1 MWYNSRELSL
11 KTVPENTKA
20 DGFYENFIE
29 GGTHMKK
36 KLLSKS
42 CLAFL
47 LSLSLI
53 LSVFSPVLAAEFP
66 SGWPQGPEIA
76 EETGILMEATTG
88 QVLFDKEMDEIRYP
102 ASTTKIM
109 TALLILENV
118 KDLSQTVTFTDV
130 ITPDLAP
137 GNSTINAQVGE
148 QLTVEECLYGIMLA
162 SANEVC
168 TQMAVYVAGSV
179 ENFVSMMNKR
189 AAELGCENTHFVNA
203 NGLPDPNHYTTAH
216 DLARILAA
224 AIQNEDFCRI
234 SGSASYTIPPTNMT
248 PYSRNLEN
256 SNALIKEGEYHYEG
270 VIAGKTGHTEAAK
283 NTLVTAASRDGM
295 TLVCVVLRSDGE
307 NRFIDTVS
315 LFDYGFNNFHLS
327 PLYWLDPQNPS
338 GYVVLPKGIESNV
351 LTVTDKDSE
360 NIRTRT
366 YTYQGTALYSLQASL
381 PILLEPADSTENT
394 QTSSLYQ
401 IRGLDYLFPG
411 MMGILAALFLAEI
424 FLLGY
429 SFSSKKKSIQR
440 DSQ

>member
-1 MWYNSRELSL
+1 
-11 KTVPENTKA
+11 
-20 DGFYENFIE
+20 
-29 GGTHMKK
+29 MKK

-53 LSVFSPVLAAEFP
+53 LSVFSPVQAAEFP

-137 GNSTINAQVGE
+137 GNSTINAQIGE

-189 AAELGCENTHFVNA
+189 AAELSCENTHFVNA

-216 DLARILAA
+216 DLARILAE
-224 AIQNEDFCRI
+224 AIKNEDFCKI

-360 NIRTRT
+360 SIRTRT
-366 YTYQGTALYSLQASL
+366 YTYQGTALYSLQSSI
-381 PILLEPADSTENT
+381 PILLEPTDSTENT

-401 IRGLDYLFPG
+401 IGGLDYLFPG

-424 FLLGY
+424 LLLGY

-440 DSQ
+440 NSQ

>member
-1 MWYNSRELSL
+1 
-11 KTVPENTKA
+11 
-20 DGFYENFIE
+20 
-29 GGTHMKK
+29 MKK
-36 KLLSKS
+36 KILSKS

-47 LSLSLI
+47 LSLALI
-53 LSVFSPVLAAEFP
+53 LSVFSPVQAAEFP
-66 SGWPQGPEIA
+66 SSWPQAPEIA

-88 QVLFDKEMDEIRYP
+88 QVLFDKEMDETRYP

-189 AAELGCENTHFVNA
+189 VAELGCENTHFVNA

-327 PLYWLDPQNPS
+327 PVYWLDPQNPS

-401 IRGLDYLFPG
+401 IRGLDYLFSG
-411 MMGILAALFLAEI
+411 MAAIFTVLCIGEILLIASTIL
-424 FLLGY
+424 
-429 SFSSKKKSIQR
+429 SKRRLK
-440 DSQ
+440 

>member
-1 MWYNSRELSL
+1 
-11 KTVPENTKA
+11 
-20 DGFYENFIE
+20 
-29 GGTHMKK
+29 MKK
-36 KLLSKS
+36 KILSKS

-47 LSLSLI
+47 LSLALI
-53 LSVFSPVLAAEFP
+53 LSVFSPVQAAEFP
-66 SGWPQGPEIA
+66 SSWPQAPEIA

-137 GNSTINAQVGE
+137 GNSTINAQIGE

-360 NIRTRT
+360 SIRTRT

-401 IRGLDYLFPG
+401 IGGLDYLFPG

-424 FLLGY
+424 LLLGY

-440 DSQ
+440 NSQ

>member
-1 MWYNSRELSL
+1 
-11 KTVPENTKA
+11 
-20 DGFYENFIE
+20 
-29 GGTHMKK
+29 MKK

-53 LSVFSPVLAAEFP
+53 LSVFSPVQAAEFP

-137 GNSTINAQVGE
+137 GNSTINAQIGE

-327 PLYWLDPQNPS
+327 PVYWLDPQNPS

-360 NIRTRT
+360 SIRTRT

-401 IRGLDYLFPG
+401 IGGLDYLFPG

-424 FLLGY
+424 LLLGY

-440 DSQ
+440 NSQ

>member
-1 MWYNSRELSL
+1 
-11 KTVPENTKA
+11 
-20 DGFYENFIE
+20 
-29 GGTHMKK
+29 MKK
-36 KLLSKS
+36 KILSKS

-47 LSLSLI
+47 LSLALI
-53 LSVFSPVLAAEFP
+53 LSVFSPVQAAEFP
-66 SGWPQGPEIA
+66 SSWPQAPEIA

-137 GNSTINAQVGE
+137 GNSTINAQIGE

-224 AIQNEDFCRI
+224 AIQNKDFCRI

-248 PYSRNLEN
+248 PYSRDLEN

-327 PLYWLDPQNPS
+327 PVYWLDPQNPS

-366 YTYQGTALYSLQASL
+366 YTYQGIALYSLQASL

>member
-1 MWYNSRELSL
+1 
-11 KTVPENTKA
+11 
-20 DGFYENFIE
+20 
-29 GGTHMKK
+29 MKK

-53 LSVFSPVLAAEFP
+53 LSVFSPVQAAEFP

-137 GNSTINAQVGE
+137 GNSTINAQIGE

-424 FLLGY
+424 LLLGY

-440 DSQ
+440 NSQ

>member
-1 MWYNSRELSL
+1 
-11 KTVPENTKA
+11 
-20 DGFYENFIE
+20 
-29 GGTHMKK
+29 MKK

-53 LSVFSPVLAAEFP
+53 LSVFSPVQAAEFP

-137 GNSTINAQVGE
+137 GNSTINAQIGE

-216 DLARILAA
+216 DLARILAE
-224 AIQNEDFCRI
+224 AIKNEDFCKI

-401 IRGLDYLFPG
+401 IGGLDYLFPG

-424 FLLGY
+424 LLLGY

-440 DSQ
+440 NSQ

>member
-1 MWYNSRELSL
+1 
-11 KTVPENTKA
+11 
-20 DGFYENFIE
+20 
-29 GGTHMKK
+29 MKK
-36 KLLSKS
+36 KILSKS

-47 LSLSLI
+47 LSLALI
-53 LSVFSPVLAAEFP
+53 LSVFSPVQAAEFP
-66 SGWPQGPEIA
+66 SSWPQAPEIA

-137 GNSTINAQVGE
+137 GNSTINAQIGE

-189 AAELGCENTHFVNA
+189 ASELGCENTHFVNA

-216 DLARILAA
+216 DLARILAE
-224 AIQNEDFCRI
+224 AIKNEDFCKI

-360 NIRTRT
+360 SIRTRT

-401 IRGLDYLFPG
+401 IGGLDYLFPG

-424 FLLGY
+424 LLLGY

-440 DSQ
+440 NSQ

>member
-1 MWYNSRELSL
+1 
-11 KTVPENTKA
+11 
-20 DGFYENFIE
+20 
-29 GGTHMKK
+29 MKK
-36 KLLSKS
+36 KILSKS

-53 LSVFSPVLAAEFP
+53 LSVFSPVQAAEFP

-224 AIQNEDFCRI
+224 AIQNKDFCRI

-248 PYSRNLEN
+248 PYSRDLEN

-327 PLYWLDPQNPS
+327 PVYWLDPQNPS

>member
-1 MWYNSRELSL
+1 
-11 KTVPENTKA
+11 
-20 DGFYENFIE
+20 
-29 GGTHMKK
+29 MKK

-53 LSVFSPVLAAEFP
+53 LSVFSPVQAAEFP

-216 DLARILAA
+216 DLARILAE
-224 AIQNEDFCRI
+224 AIKNEDFCKI

>member
-1 MWYNSRELSL
+1 
-11 KTVPENTKA
+11 
-20 DGFYENFIE
+20 
-29 GGTHMKK
+29 MKK
-36 KLLSKS
+36 KILSKS

-47 LSLSLI
+47 LSLALI
-53 LSVFSPVLAAEFP
+53 LSVFSPVQAAEFP
-66 SGWPQGPEIA
+66 SSWPQAPEIA

-137 GNSTINAQVGE
+137 GNSTINAQIGE

-216 DLARILAA
+216 DLARILAE
-224 AIQNEDFCRI
+224 AIKNEDFCKI

-360 NIRTRT
+360 SIRTRT
-366 YTYQGTALYSLQASL
+366 YTYQGTALYSLQSSI
-381 PILLEPADSTENT
+381 PILLEPTDSTENT

-401 IRGLDYLFPG
+401 IGGLDYLFPG

-424 FLLGY
+424 LLLGY

-440 DSQ
+440 NSQ

>member
-1 MWYNSRELSL
+1 
-11 KTVPENTKA
+11 
-20 DGFYENFIE
+20 
-29 GGTHMKK
+29 MKK
-36 KLLSKS
+36 KILSKS

-47 LSLSLI
+47 LSLALI
-53 LSVFSPVLAAEFP
+53 LSVFSPVQAAEFP
-66 SGWPQGPEIA
+66 SSWPQAPEIA

-130 ITPDLAP
+130 ITPELAP
-137 GNSTINAQVGE
+137 GNSTINVQIGE

-327 PLYWLDPQNPS
+327 PVYWLDPQNPS

-424 FLLGY
+424 LLLGY

-440 DSQ
+440 NSQ

>member
-1 MWYNSRELSL
+1 
-11 KTVPENTKA
+11 
-20 DGFYENFIE
+20 
-29 GGTHMKK
+29 MKK
-36 KLLSKS
+36 KILSKS

-53 LSVFSPVLAAEFP
+53 LSVFSPVQAAEFP
-66 SGWPQGPEIA
+66 SSWPQAPEIA

-137 GNSTINAQVGE
+137 GNSTINVQIGE

-327 PLYWLDPQNPS
+327 PVYWLDPQNPS

-424 FLLGY
+424 LLLGY

-440 DSQ
+440 NSQ

>member
-1 MWYNSRELSL
+1 
-11 KTVPENTKA
+11 
-20 DGFYENFIE
+20 
-29 GGTHMKK
+29 MKK
-36 KLLSKS
+36 KILSKS

-47 LSLSLI
+47 LSLALI
-53 LSVFSPVLAAEFP
+53 LSVFSPVQAAEFP
-66 SGWPQGPEIA
+66 SGWPQAPEIA

-327 PLYWLDPQNPS
+327 PVYWLDPQNPS

-424 FLLGY
+424 LLLGY

>member
-1 MWYNSRELSL
+1 
-11 KTVPENTKA
+11 
-20 DGFYENFIE
+20 
-29 GGTHMKK
+29 MKK

-53 LSVFSPVLAAEFP
+53 LSVFSPVQAAEFP

-137 GNSTINAQVGE
+137 GNSTINAQIGE

-224 AIQNEDFCRI
+224 AIKNEDFCKI

-315 LFDYGFNNFHLS
+315 LFDYGFNN
-327 PLYWLDPQNPS
+327 
-338 GYVVLPKGIESNV
+338 
-351 LTVTDKDSE
+351 
-360 NIRTRT
+360 
-366 YTYQGTALYSLQASL
+366 YTYIYC
-381 PILLEPADSTENT
+381 
-394 QTSSLYQ
+394 
-401 IRGLDYLFPG
+401 
-411 MMGILAALFLAEI
+411 ILA
-424 FLLGY
+424 G
-429 SFSSKKKSIQR
+429 SSKSFR
-440 DSQ
+440 LCSPSERN

>member
-1 MWYNSRELSL
+1 
-11 KTVPENTKA
+11 
-20 DGFYENFIE
+20 
-29 GGTHMKK
+29 MKK

-53 LSVFSPVLAAEFP
+53 LSVFSPVQAAEFP

-137 GNSTINAQVGE
+137 GNSTINVQIGE

-327 PLYWLDPQNPS
+327 PVYWLDPQNPS

-424 FLLGY
+424 LLLGY

-440 DSQ
+440 NSQ

>member
-1 MWYNSRELSL
+1 
-11 KTVPENTKA
+11 
-20 DGFYENFIE
+20 
-29 GGTHMKK
+29 MKK

-53 LSVFSPVLAAEFP
+53 LSVFSPVQAAEFP
-66 SGWPQGPEIA
+66 SSWPQAPEIA

-401 IRGLDYLFPG
+401 IRGLDYLFSG
-411 MMGILAALFLAEI
+411 MAAIFTVLCIGEILLIASTIL
-424 FLLGY
+424 
-429 SFSSKKKSIQR
+429 SKRRLK
-440 DSQ
+440 

>member
-1 MWYNSRELSL
+1 
-11 KTVPENTKA
+11 
-20 DGFYENFIE
+20 
-29 GGTHMKK
+29 MKK
-36 KLLSKS
+36 KILSKS

-53 LSVFSPVLAAEFP
+53 LSVFSPVQAAEFP

-137 GNSTINAQVGE
+137 GNSTINAQIGE

-224 AIQNEDFCRI
+224 AIQNKDFCRI

-248 PYSRNLEN
+248 PYSRDLEN

-327 PLYWLDPQNPS
+327 PVYWLDPQNPS

>member
-1 MWYNSRELSL
+1 
-11 KTVPENTKA
+11 
-20 DGFYENFIE
+20 
-29 GGTHMKK
+29 MKK

-53 LSVFSPVLAAEFP
+53 LSVFSPVQAAEFP

-137 GNSTINAQVGE
+137 GNSTINAQIGE

-224 AIQNEDFCRI
+224 AIQNKDFCRI

-248 PYSRNLEN
+248 PYSRDLEN

>member
-1 MWYNSRELSL
+1 
-11 KTVPENTKA
+11 
-20 DGFYENFIE
+20 
-29 GGTHMKK
+29 MKK

-53 LSVFSPVLAAEFP
+53 LSVFSPVQAAEFP

-137 GNSTINAQVGE
+137 GNSTINAQIGE

-216 DLARILAA
+216 DLARILAE
-224 AIQNEDFCRI
+224 AIKNEDFCKI

-256 SNALIKEGEYHYEG
+256 SNALIKEGEYYYEG

-360 NIRTRT
+360 SIRTRT
-366 YTYQGTALYSLQASL
+366 YTYQGTALYSLQSSI
-381 PILLEPADSTENT
+381 PILLEPTDSTENT

-401 IRGLDYLFPG
+401 IGGLDYLFPG

-424 FLLGY
+424 LLLGY

-440 DSQ
+440 NSQ

>member
-1 MWYNSRELSL
+1 
-11 KTVPENTKA
+11 
-20 DGFYENFIE
+20 
-29 GGTHMKK
+29 MKK

-53 LSVFSPVLAAEFP
+53 LSVFSPVHAAEFP

-102 ASTTKIM
+102 ASTTKNM

-137 GNSTINAQVGE
+137 GNSTINAQIGE

-216 DLARILAA
+216 DLARILAE
-224 AIQNEDFCRI
+224 AIKNEDFCKI

-327 PLYWLDPQNPS
+327 PVYWLDPQNPS

-360 NIRTRT
+360 SIRTRT

-440 DSQ
+440 NSQ

>member
-1 MWYNSRELSL
+1 
-11 KTVPENTKA
+11 
-20 DGFYENFIE
+20 
-29 GGTHMKK
+29 MKK

-53 LSVFSPVLAAEFP
+53 LSVFSPVQAAEFP
-66 SGWPQGPEIA
+66 SSWPQAPEIA

-102 ASTTKIM
+102 ASTTKII

-137 GNSTINAQVGE
+137 GNSTINAQIGE

-162 SANEVC
+162 SANEVI
-168 TQMAVYVAGSV
+168 TQMTVYVAGSV

-216 DLARILAA
+216 DLARILAE
-224 AIQNEDFCRI
+224 AIKNEDFCKI

-360 NIRTRT
+360 SIRTRT

-401 IRGLDYLFPG
+401 IGGLDYLFPG

-424 FLLGY
+424 LLLGY

-440 DSQ
+440 NSQ

>member
-1 MWYNSRELSL
+1 
-11 KTVPENTKA
+11 
-20 DGFYENFIE
+20 
-29 GGTHMKK
+29 MKK

-53 LSVFSPVLAAEFP
+53 LSVFSPVQAAEFP

-224 AIQNEDFCRI
+224 AIKNEDFCKI

-327 PLYWLDPQNPS
+327 PVYWLDPQNPS

-424 FLLGY
+424 LLLGY

-440 DSQ
+440 NSQ

>member
-1 MWYNSRELSL
+1 
-11 KTVPENTKA
+11 
-20 DGFYENFIE
+20 
-29 GGTHMKK
+29 MKK

-53 LSVFSPVLAAEFP
+53 LSVFSPVQAAEFP

-137 GNSTINAQVGE
+137 GNSTINVQIGE

-327 PLYWLDPQNPS
+327 PVYWLDPQNPS

>member
-1 MWYNSRELSL
+1 
-11 KTVPENTKA
+11 
-20 DGFYENFIE
+20 
-29 GGTHMKK
+29 MKK

-53 LSVFSPVLAAEFP
+53 LSVFSPVQAAEFP

-137 GNSTINAQVGE
+137 GNSTINAQIGE

-216 DLARILAA
+216 DLARILAE
-224 AIQNEDFCRI
+224 AIKNEDFCKI

-327 PLYWLDPQNPS
+327 PVYWLDPQNPS

-401 IRGLDYLFPG
+401 IRGLDYLFSG
-411 MMGILAALFLAEI
+411 MAAIFTVLCIGEILLIASTIL
-424 FLLGY
+424 
-429 SFSSKKKSIQR
+429 SKRRLK
-440 DSQ
+440 

>member
-1 MWYNSRELSL
+1 
-11 KTVPENTKA
+11 
-20 DGFYENFIE
+20 
-29 GGTHMKK
+29 MKK

-53 LSVFSPVLAAEFP
+53 LSVFSPVQAAEFP

-137 GNSTINAQVGE
+137 GNSTINAQIGE

-216 DLARILAA
+216 DLARILAE
-224 AIQNEDFCRI
+224 AIKNEDFCKI

>member
-1 MWYNSRELSL
+1 
-11 KTVPENTKA
+11 
-20 DGFYENFIE
+20 
-29 GGTHMKK
+29 MKK

-53 LSVFSPVLAAEFP
+53 LSVFSPVQAAEFP

-137 GNSTINAQVGE
+137 GNSTINAQIGE

-216 DLARILAA
+216 DLARILAE
-224 AIQNEDFCRI
+224 AIKNEDFCKI

-327 PLYWLDPQNPS
+327 PVYWLDPQNPS

-360 NIRTRT
+360 SIRTRT

-440 DSQ
+440 NSQ